1 MTARPVHWWSRWHDV
16 GSAEFHVLLAL
27 WSASH
32 LCPTVASATSRRAK
46 FVVDSC
52 QHQSISATG
61 IICLTSL
68 FSQLDRHEEDQTGR
82 NGQEKKKASK

>member
-16 GSAEFHVLLAL
+16 GSAEFHMLLAL

-32 LCPTVASATSRRAK
+32 LCPTVAPATSRRA
-46 FVVDSC
+46 SSWLIPAN
-52 QHQSISATG
+52 HQSISATG

-82 NGQEKKKASK
+82 NGQEKKKASR